1 MPAEQSN
8 HTRESSEQK
17 VEPEDRKAGDEPSRG
32 NTGNEGFRSGRTDDD
47 PRSLE
52 ELANKK

>member
-8 HTRESSEQK
+8 HIRESSEKK
-17 VEPEDRKAGDEPSRG
+17 VEPEDRKADDEPSRG

-52 ELANKK
+52 ELADNK